1 MGLRFLLWTGQ
12 GYVSLWYYRSSESY
26 AMCVTECGF
35 GFVNFNHHEPCHCL
49 SVALVISAMTNDQQ
63 QELREIILDLKND
76 IERMA
81 ERQTEMNENLKKI
94 KEAVYNPDEGLYA
107 RIKALESWK
116 ESSQR
121 ITWVI
126 MTTVIGL
133 ATTTIYK
140 FIVG

>member
-1 MGLRFLLWTGQ
+1 
-12 GYVSLWYYRSSESY
+12 
-26 AMCVTECGF
+26 
-35 GFVNFNHHEPCHCL
+35 
-49 SVALVISAMTNDQQ
+49 MTNDQQ